1 MATSYYCENI
11 APDIAAISM
20 SGKMMMVPPTTA
32 SVVFTPSIFSTCH
45 RPQPA
50 WFSPHQFFHLRELD
64 FLDVVDIYLDRY
76 EVVAC

>member
-32 SVVFTPSIFSTCH
+32 SVVFTPSIFST
-45 RPQPA
+45 
-50 WFSPHQFFHLRELD
+50 SIILD
-64 FLDVVDIYLDRY
+64 IIDIYLDRY

>member
-32 SVVFTPSIFSTCH
+32 SVVFTPSIFSSSI
-45 RPQPA
+45 
-50 WFSPHQFFHLRELD
+50 FSMSLISTLTGM
-64 FLDVVDIYLDRY
+64 
-76 EVVAC
+76 VVAC